1 MDEYFN
7 SNINLEVFFLTLII
21 PLAYSVQISFTELSE

>member
-7 SNINLEVFFLTLII
+7 SNINLEVFSITLII
-21 PLAYSVQISFTELSE
+21 PLAYSVQVSYTEPSE